1 MDIKGFVGVDYW
13 GDKNYADFKKT
24 FAKKIRPDEMKA
36 QWELV
41 KKAYK
46 GAHPIK

>member
-1 MDIKGFVGVDYW
+1 MIKGFIGVDYW
-13 GDKNYADFKKT
+13 GDKNYAEFKKVFT
-24 FAKKIRPDEMKA
+24 RKIAPLEMKA

-46 GAHPIK
+46 ETHPVT